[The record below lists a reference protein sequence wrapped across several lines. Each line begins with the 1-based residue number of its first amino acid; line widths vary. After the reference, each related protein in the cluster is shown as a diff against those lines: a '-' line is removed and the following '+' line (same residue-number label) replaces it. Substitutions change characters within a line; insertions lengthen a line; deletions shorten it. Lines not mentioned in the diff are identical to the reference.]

1 MGKEEGY
8 AGFQWGNLT
17 EGDYV
22 KKPGVNG
29 RKILGWIF
37 RNLNV
42 RYGLDRS
49 ASGEGQVAGTCECG
63 NERE

>member
-8 AGFQWGNLT
+8 AGFQWGKRR
-17 EGDYV
+17 EGDYMENTD
-22 KKPGVNG
+22 VNG

-37 RNLNV
+37 RNWNV

-49 ASGEGQVAGTCECG
+49 AS
-63 NERE
+63 